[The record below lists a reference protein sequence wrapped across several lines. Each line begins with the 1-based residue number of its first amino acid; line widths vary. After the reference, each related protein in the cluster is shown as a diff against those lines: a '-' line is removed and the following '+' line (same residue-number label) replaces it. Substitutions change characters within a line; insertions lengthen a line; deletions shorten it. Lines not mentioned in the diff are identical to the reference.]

1 MAKNPN
7 FIRNMVDKFAI
18 KGHLSEDG
26 RVITYINDDKEE
38 AQIDIEKC
46 LKSFRNEEIELT
58 IAVKMSQD
66 LSGSVED

>member
-26 RVITYINDDKEE
+26 NVITYINDDKEE
-38 AQIDIEKC
+38 TQIDIEKC
-46 LKSFRNEEIELT
+46 LKSFRNEDIELT

-66 LSGSVED
+66 LSGSVEE